1 MLQHRNMQ
9 ILLSPAEL
17 RIQQEKTAQ
26 VWCRGISYFK
36 IKHKR
41 QYKKAT
47 SL

>member
-17 RIQQEKTAQ
+17 RIQQVKTAE
-26 VWCRGISYFK
+26 VRCRGISYFM

-41 QYKKAT
+41 QYQQAT